1 MQYGGD
7 NMTSLLSRLF
17 IKDRNNTSSPKVRG
31 AYGMLFGAVGIFLN
45 ILLFGFKLAAGL
57 ISGSIAITA
66 DALNNIADSGS
77 SAVTLIGFKLAGK
90 KPDPTHPFG
99 HGRLEYV
106 SGLIVAMA
114 IILMGFEL
122 GITSVKKI
130 FNPTEIDFSVLI
142 IVILAVSITVKL
154 SMFFDGLHL
163 AKKLDSPAIKA
174 TATDSI
180 SDVVATSVVLVSTII
195 SRFTDFNA
203 DAWGGCA
210 VALFILYSGYNAAK
224 DTVSPLLGQKP
235 SDELVKGINAIVS
248 ADPAVLGVHD
258 LIVHDYGPG
267 RLIVSL
273 HAEVSASADM
283 LETHDRIDNI
293 ERELAEKL
301 GCHAVIHMDPVVDD
315 DENVAETRE
324 KVVSLLREHIDQR
337 LTIHDFRMVVGPT
350 HTNLIFDVVVPFDIK
365 TDDGELSRE
374 IGVLIKTL
382 DENYFAVV
390 DFDRAYV

>member
-1 MQYGGD
+1 
-7 NMTSLLSRLF
+7 MTSLLSRLF
-17 IKDRNNTSSPKVRG
+17 IKDRKNTSSPKVRG
-31 AYGMLFGAVGIFLN
+31 AYGMLFGAVGIVLN
-45 ILLFGFKLAAGL
+45 IILFGIKLAAGL

-66 DALNNIADSGS
+66 DALNNIADGGS

-99 HGRLEYV
+99 HGRLEYI

-122 GITSVKKI
+122 GVTSVKKI
-130 FNPTEIDFSVLI
+130 FNPSQIDFSVLI
-142 IVILAVSITVKL
+142 IVILAVSIIIKL
-154 SMFFDGLHL
+154 AMYFDGIHL
-163 AKKLDSPAIKA
+163 AKMLDSPAIKA
-174 TATDSI
+174 TAKDSI
-180 SDVVATSVVLVSTII
+180 SDAVTTSVVLISAVL

-210 VALFILYSGYNAAK
+210 VALFILYSGFSAARE
-224 DTVSPLLGQKP
+224 TISPLLGQKP
-235 SDELVKGINAIVS
+235 DEKLVESINSIVS
-248 ADPAVLGVHD
+248 ANPAVLGVHD

-283 LETHDRIDNI
+283 LATHDNIDNI

-301 GCHAVIHMDPVVDD
+301 GCHAVIHMDPVVTD
-315 DENVAETRE
+315 DESISETRD
-324 KVVSLLREHIDQR
+324 KVSALLKEHIDDR
-337 LTIHDFRMVVGPT
+337 LSIHDFRMVVGPT

-365 TDDGELSRE
+365 VSDKELDRE
-374 IGVLIKTL
+374 IGLLVKTL
-382 DENYFAVV
+382 NENYFTVV
-390 DFDRAYV
+390 DFDRAYA

>member
-1 MQYGGD
+1 
-7 NMTSLLSRLF
+7 
-17 IKDRNNTSSPKVRG
+17 
-31 AYGMLFGAVGIFLN
+31 
-45 ILLFGFKLAAGL
+45 
-57 ISGSIAITA
+57 
-66 DALNNIADSGS
+66 
-77 SAVTLIGFKLAGK
+77 
-90 KPDPTHPFG
+90 
-99 HGRLEYV
+99 
-106 SGLIVAMA
+106 MA

-130 FNPTEIDFSVLI
+130 FDPTEIDFSVLI
-142 IVILAVSITVKL
+142 IVILAVSIVVKL
-154 SMFFDGLHL
+154 GMYLDGLHL
-163 AKKLDSPAIKA
+163 AKKLDSSAIKA

-180 SDVVATSVVLVSTII
+180 SDVVTTTVVLVSTIL

-210 VALFILYSGYNAAK
+210 VALFILYSGFNAAK
-224 DTVSPLLGQKP
+224 DTISPLLGQKP
-235 SDELVKGINAIVS
+235 NKALTDNIAEIVES
-248 ADPAVLGVHD
+248 DPAVLGMHD

-315 DENVAETRE
+315 DANVSETRE
-324 KVVSLLREHIDQR
+324 KVAALLKEHIDAR
-337 LTIHDFRMVVGPT
+337 LSIHDFRMVVGPT

-365 TDDGELSRE
+365 TSDGELKRE
-374 IGVLIKTL
+374 IEVLIKTL
-382 DENYFAVV
+382 DESYFAVV

>member
-1 MQYGGD
+1 
-7 NMTSLLSRLF
+7 MTALLSRLF
-17 IKDRNNTSSPKVRG
+17 IKDRKNVTSPNVRG

-45 ILLFGFKLAAGL
+45 IILFGFKLAAGM

-99 HGRLEYV
+99 HGRIEYI

-114 IILMGFEL
+114 ILLMGFEL
-122 GITSVKKI
+122 GISSVQKI
-130 FNPTEIDFSVLI
+130 FNPTAIDFSAMIV
-142 IVILAVSITVKL
+142 VILAVSVAVKFG
-154 SMFFDGLHL
+154 MFLDGLHI
-163 AKKLDSPAIKA
+163 AKLIDSPAIRA
-174 TATDSI
+174 TAKDSI
-180 SDVVATSVVLVSTII
+180 SDAVTTTVVLISTIL

-203 DAWGGCA
+203 DAWGGCI
-210 VALFILYSGYNAAK
+210 VALFILYSGFGAAK
-224 DTVSPLLGQKP
+224 DTISPLLGQKP
-235 SDELVKGINAIVS
+235 DEEFVKRINEIVS
-248 ADPAVLGVHD
+248 SNPAVLGVHD

-283 LETHDRIDNI
+283 LETHDHIDNI

-301 GCHAVIHMDPVVDD
+301 GCHAVIHMDPIVTE
-315 DENVAETRE
+315 DETVAVTRE
-324 KVVSLLREHIDQR
+324 KVAALLKEHIDER
-337 LTIHDFRMVVGPT
+337 LTLHDFRMVVGPT

-365 TDDGELSRE
+365 TGDGELERE
-374 IGVLIKTL
+374 IGVLVKTL

-390 DFDRAYV
+390 DFDRAYA

>member
-1 MQYGGD
+1 
-7 NMTSLLSRLF
+7 MTSLLSRIF
-17 IKDRNNTSSPKVRG
+17 IKDRDNTSSPKVRG

-66 DALNNIADSGS
+66 DALNNISDSGS

-130 FNPTEIDFSVLI
+130 FDPTEIDFSVLI
-142 IVILAVSITVKL
+142 IVILAVSIVVKL
-154 SMFFDGLHL
+154 GMYLDGLHL
-163 AKKLDSPAIKA
+163 AKKLDSSAIKA

-180 SDVVATSVVLVSTII
+180 SDVVTTTVVLVSTIL

-210 VALFILYSGYNAAK
+210 VALFILYSGFNAAK
-224 DTVSPLLGQKP
+224 DTISPLLGQKP
-235 SDELVKGINAIVS
+235 NKALTDNIAEIVES
-248 ADPAVLGVHD
+248 DPAVLGMHD

-315 DENVAETRE
+315 DANVSETRE
-324 KVVSLLREHIDQR
+324 KVAALLKEHIDAR
-337 LTIHDFRMVVGPT
+337 LSIHDFRMVVGPT

-365 TDDGELSRE
+365 TSDGELKRE
-374 IGVLIKTL
+374 IEVLIKTL
-382 DENYFAVV
+382 DESYFAVV